1 MLQKLLYSSNQFEL
15 LHIYNNFDNFEFNK
29 IIFKSTLKKNI
40 VNFNKYLVEYCQL
53 NIY

>member
-1 MLQKLLYSSNQFEL
+1 MPK
-15 LHIYNNFDNFEFNK
+15 HGK
-29 IIFKSTLKKNI
+29 IIYDKSVVFYLKKHFFILNVQKNI